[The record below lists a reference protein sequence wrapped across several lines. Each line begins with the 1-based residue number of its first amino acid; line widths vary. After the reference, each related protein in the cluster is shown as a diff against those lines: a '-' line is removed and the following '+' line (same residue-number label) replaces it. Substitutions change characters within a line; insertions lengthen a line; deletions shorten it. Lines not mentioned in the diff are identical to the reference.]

1 MGDWGEFLG
10 VSAGVSF
17 AGGAQ
22 LMADGVGFSVTAS
35 DNSVKLTTTDPPLP
49 TNALTLSSNYLTIII
64 E

>member
-1 MGDWGEFLG
+1 
-10 VSAGVSF
+10 
-17 AGGAQ
+17 
-22 LMADGVGFSVTAS
+22 MADGVGFSVTAS